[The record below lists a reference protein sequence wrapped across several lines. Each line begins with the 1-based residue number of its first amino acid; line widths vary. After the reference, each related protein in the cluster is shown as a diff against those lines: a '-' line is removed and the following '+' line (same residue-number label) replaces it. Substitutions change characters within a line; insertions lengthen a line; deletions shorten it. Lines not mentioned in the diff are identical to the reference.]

1 MNRDSIRVRA
11 FTRQLIPE
19 LIAQVKKIMS
29 QALVGVICAIT
40 PRCHEMTRLI
50 SAEREEPLSW
60 LTKLRMRWHYGI
72 CVWCVR
78 YRDQLGLLGR
88 LLRAFPEESC
98 RHGKNKLTEDAKVR
112 MKNAL
117 RRKPND

>member
-1 MNRDSIRVRA
+1 MNSDSLSRRA

-19 LIAQVKKIMS
+19 LIAQVKKIIS

-98 RHGKNKLTEDAKVR
+98 GHGENLLTDEAKVR
-112 MKNAL
+112 LKEAL
-117 RRKPND
+117 TRQADD